1 MSSFMDKSKY
11 TVDYIFF
18 IVGQDIWVTCKA
30 TCTEGAAS
38 LSLVFISVDPSF
50 LQEAFAEGI
59 RVIFSKWH
67 YSFSDDLYSLFIC
80 MPAVCSR
87 NYRYIYIPM
96 LELIFSKKLGSQC
109 IVAV

>member
-1 MSSFMDKSKY
+1 MPAFMDKSKY

-50 LQEAFAEGI
+50 L
-59 RVIFSKWH
+59 
-67 YSFSDDLYSLFIC
+67 
-80 MPAVCSR
+80 
-87 NYRYIYIPM
+87 
-96 LELIFSKKLGSQC
+96 
-109 IVAV
+109 